1 MRLVQFAVDNF
12 RNLARQTLP
21 LEAGLTLLVGPNGAG
36 KTNFLEAVSVLGNLT
51 SFRAGS
57 PASWIRHGQ
66 QAASL
71 AGEVERAGQRV
82 QLEQKL
88 RLTGSRAARTLR
100 RGARRLGSAEYLEL
114 FPVVALSAADRRLVF
129 GPPEERRRFLDR
141 LAFYLHS
148 ETLAVL
154 QRYRRAL
161 AQRGTLLLR
170 GANPETLDAFEYELA
185 RQGARLVELRRQA
198 VAVLAETLLGEL
210 ERLGWVAAR
219 PLLRYHAADGS
230 ATEDGATAAR
240 RLRASLLQSRGE
252 DRRRGATSVGPH
264 RHDLAITVQGIPVRE
279 SLSAGQGKLLAVAL
293 RLAAMSVLERRRGEA
308 PCVVFDD
315 IDAELDSGVLRR
327 VLGRLS
333 GSERHV
339 IASSAHAEL
348 LAEAEATVLEVR
360 DGVVTKPGGGTRW

>member
-1 MRLVQFAVDNF
+1 MRLGRLAVDNF
-12 RNLARQTLP
+12 RNLARQTLE
-21 LEAGLTLLVGPNGAG
+21 LDAGLTVLVGPNGAG
-36 KTNFLEAVSVLGNLT
+36 KTNLLEAVCVLGNLT
-51 SFRAGS
+51 SFRSGS

-66 QAASL
+66 QRAAL
-71 AGEVERAGQRV
+71 AAEVERAGGSV
-82 QLEQKL
+82 PLEQGL
-88 RLTGSRAARTLR
+88 RRVGARVARTLR

-114 FPVVALSAADRRLVF
+114 FPVVALSATDRRLVF

-141 LAFYLHS
+141 LAFHLHF
-148 ETLAVL
+148 ETLSVL

-161 AQRGTLLLR
+161 AQRSTLLLR
-170 GANPETLDAFEYELA
+170 GAKAETLDAFEAELA

-198 VAVLAETLLGEL
+198 LAALGDLLPGEL

-219 PLLRYHAADGS
+219 PVLRYHAGDGS
-230 ATEDGATAAR
+230 ATEDGAAAAR

-252 DRRRGATSVGPH
+252 DRRRGVTSVGPH
-264 RHDLAITVQGIPVRE
+264 RHELVITVQGIPARDA
-279 SLSAGQGKLLAVAL
+279 LSAGQGKLLAVAL

-315 IDAELDSGVLRR
+315 IDAELDSAVLRR
-327 VLGRLS
+327 VLGRLG
-333 GSERHV
+333 GSERQV

-360 DGVVTKPGGGTRW
+360 DGVVAR